1 MRGIILAGGSGTRLF
16 PATLAVNKHLFLVYD
31 KPMIHYPLSVLLM
44 AGIREILI
52 ITSPGEIGNFRKLL
66 GSGAQWGITFTY
78 AEQARPAG
86 LAEAFIIGEEFI
98 AGGPSALVLGDNI
111 FYGHGLPEIL
121 AANASVPDG
130 ARVFAYWV
138 KDPRGY
144 GVVELDGDRAL
155 SIEEKPVNP
164 KSNWAVTGLYF
175 YDPSVVEIAKAV
187 KPSARGEL
195 EITSV
200 NQAYLE
206 AGKLTVARLG
216 RGFAW
221 LDAGTP
227 DNLHEASS
235 LIRTIEHRQGL
246 KVACIEEIALRQG
259 YIDRDQVL
267 AIAQPIAKSDYGR
280 YLLRIAEGD
289 L

>member
-1 MRGIILAGGSGTRLF
+1 MRGIILAGGSGTRLY
-16 PATLAVNKHLFLVYD
+16 PATVAVNKHLFIVYD
-31 KPMIHYPLSVLLM
+31 KPMILYPLSVLVM
-44 AGIREILI
+44 AGIREILVI
-52 ITSPGEIGNFRKLL
+52 ASPGEIGNFQKLL
-66 GSGAQWGITFTY
+66 GTGAQWGLRFAY
-78 AEQARPAG
+78 AEQARAAG
-86 LAEAFIIGEEFI
+86 LAEAFIIGESFI

-121 AANASVPDG
+121 AANAAVPDG
-130 ARVFAYWV
+130 ARIFAYWV
-138 KDPRGY
+138 QDPRGY
-144 GVVELDGDRAL
+144 GVVELDGVRAL
-155 SIEEKPVNP
+155 SIEEKPPSP

-175 YDPSVVEIAKAV
+175 YDATVVEIAKAV

-216 RGFAW
+216 RGYAW

-246 KVACIEEIALRQG
+246 KVACIEEIALHQG

-267 AIAQPIAKSDYGR
+267 ALAAPIAKSDYGR
-280 YLLRIAEGD
+280 
-289 L
+289 